1 MQDAVGYTT
10 VGGDLE
16 GSLSVIEND
25 PVCDAAVDVE
35 AARESGL
42 VAEFA
47 DRIYV
52 FCGTA
57 CRDRFLAE
65 PVLYSVAGRPNC
77 IPPSPTWTAKSAGA
91 RSPAGRRLTPQG
103 RHRHPTITEAAP
115 SATGQLLIPA
125 AAGQR
130 PGVRPSSPRPRPGTH
145 RTPRPLPE
153 PHRSRR
159 VACVARPP
167 FDRLQQLLEDWLAEL
182 PLGYTHSAD

>member
-1 MQDAVGYTT
+1 MQDPVGYTT

-42 VAEFA
+42 IAEFA
-47 DRIYV
+47 DRIYA

-65 PVLYSVAGRPNC
+65 PALYSVAGGR
-77 IPPSPTWTAKSAGA
+77 TASLR
-91 RSPAGRRLTPQG
+91 RSPDW
-103 RHRHPTITEAAP
+103 
-115 SATGQLLIPA
+115 
-125 AAGQR
+125 
-130 PGVRPSSPRPRPGTH
+130 
-145 RTPRPLPE
+145 
-153 PHRSRR
+153 RSLD
-159 VACVARPP
+159 VKVNHHNMARPP

-182 PLGYTHSAD
+182 PLAYTHSAD